1 MEIESLVNDAYEM
14 IKKSSYKF
22 VNIDDISDFLKKK
35 LGEGYTSELS
45 VAVKSALK
53 EHEKLVFFREDTYIE
68 ENKYHY
74 CTGNWL
80 AIKGV
85 YDSPV
90 QAKHKRGWYSWQL
103 TEEIDWD
110 SLD

>member
-1 MEIESLVNDAYEM
+1 MDTNSLVEYVFNI
-14 IKKSSYKF
+14 IKKSDYKF
-22 VNIDDISDFLKKK
+22 IKIDDVSELLKQK
-35 LGEGYTSELS
+35 LGKEYTSELS
-45 VAVKSALK
+45 VEVKSALK

-68 ENKYHY
+68 ENKYHF

-80 AIKGV
+80 AIKGL

-90 QAKHKRGWYSWQL
+90 QMKHKCGWYAWQE

-110 SLD
+110 NLD